1 MMQGYPGSGSPT
13 SPILISDDDEQMVTV
28 SGKLTKGE
36 FSAHSP
42 KFNAT
47 FSQYSGHGRFSRTGH
62 QVVERRDFTGRNRQV
77 DEEGRSLKTRKRK
90 REQYDLP
97 HNIAGPSHMHSLP
110 PPPLPVTKSK
120 RARQQERIT
129 RWQRDEVARRQ
140 IFDDAAFDAE
150 SSSFNSDSFSPPHPP
165 DIYLP
170 PAHMSGHPHVK
181 TPSLSSS
188 EWVNSM
194 VKAADPP
201 ETQKL
206 IPIPWDIFVPPTPWT
221 SQPLPDLDQP
231 PSRPL
236 QSVPIPPV
244 NLPTKPVHA
253 AMPTPSTNINASAES
268 PKKPPPTNTI
278 GMPYARDPDGKRGGF
293 KLSSTTVFESKSH
306 LTFPHKADPSR
317 SLIMDQ
323 LPKLSRT
330 PQWLKS
336 WAIDACGTEPVFI
349 AIDSSSAKALLEFS
363 SVNQAEKAWSSP
375 KLGKGLNSLGPIELK
390 GKARVDL
397 IRVWWYRSSS
407 PELVFTRK
415 ELEEGEIEDDES
427 MVDGRKE
434 SKKEKRARL
443 AKQAKDEKKKDSVVQ
458 SRGLE
463 IKTLSS
469 NSSSMDS
476 PVIHIPASNTR
487 SLPLPPSPASALPP
501 RPFASTIY
509 VPSAAPPVPLLMS
522 PPTSLSAHKE
532 FTIKPT
538 IRLKNVTPTGDAVRG
553 SQPAHRFTKH
563 ADNAVD
569 IDIPFPAV
577 DHTDDID
584 MELSSPVVQ
593 PSPIPRDPQVVKPEN
608 HPNDHHATFMKP
620 IVITSN
626 TEDIK
631 TESTHPLGARK
642 ISASNLTHLDYTSSE
657 SSTVLSDSNT
667 IQTSSVRS
675 SVVKRSLLARQ
686 KELEERIARSKQEIE
701 RNLSLAG
708 KENDSTMQSPIDQT
722 LTLASISASSPS
734 ISVKPPLPSPNS
746 DAPSL
751 PNKQAIEVQLR
762 RLVLASQ
769 RKKKISDSGSILPL
783 SPSSD
788 TTIDNDE
795 HLLTN
800 SDLVVVSEAASSD
813 SNSGTRISSTAAGA
827 VFDDLA
833 VSFIQESIQTIKPT
847 PALPAVAAKPQSNSS
862 SVGLAA
868 RREQL
873 EYQIAETKRLMELLS
888 QTRTKQGRDSIMA
901 QIRELSR
908 SQKQASLPTTSS
920 FVHTPAYPSF
930 LVKPIEP
937 AKPLWPESIPD
948 GGIFIMS
955 DDEDEDDD

>member
-1 MMQGYPGSGSPT
+1 MLT
-13 SPILISDDDEQMVTV
+13 SYL
-28 SGKLTKGE
+28 
-36 FSAHSP
+36 A
-42 KFNAT
+42 
-47 FSQYSGHGRFSRTGH
+47 
-62 QVVERRDFTGRNRQV
+62 
-77 DEEGRSLKTRKRK
+77 LKTRKRK
-90 REQYDLP
+90 REQYDLS

-120 RARQQERIT
+120 RARQQERMT
-129 RWQRDEVARRQ
+129 LWQRDEVAHRQ
-140 IFDDAAFDAE
+140 IFDDAAFDAV
-150 SSSFNSDSFSPPHPP
+150 SSPFNSDSFSPPHPL
-165 DIYLP
+165 DTYLP
-170 PAHMSGHPHVK
+170 PAHMSGYPHVK
-181 TPSLSSS
+181 TSSLSSS

-194 VKAADPP
+194 AKAADPS
-201 ETQKL
+201 ETHKL

-221 SQPLPDLDQP
+221 SQPLPAPDQP
-231 PSRPL
+231 PSGSL
-236 QSVPIPPV
+236 QSVPIPPI
-244 NLPTKPVHA
+244 NLPAKPVHA
-253 AMPTPSTNINASAES
+253 AMPTSSTDINASAES
-268 PKKPPPTNTI
+268 SKKPPPTNII
-278 GMPYARDPDGKRGGF
+278 GMPYARDPDSKRGGF

-306 LTFPHKADPSR
+306 LTFPHKVDPSR

-336 WAIDACGTEPVFI
+336 WAIDACGIEPVFI

-363 SVNQAEKAWSSP
+363 SVNQAERAWSSP

-407 PELVFTRK
+407 PEVVFTRK

-443 AKQAKDEKKKDSVVQ
+443 AKQAKDEKKKDLVVQ
-458 SRGLE
+458 SGGPQ
-463 IKTLSS
+463 IKTLSTNPS
-469 NSSSMDS
+469 PMDS
-476 PVIHIPASNTR
+476 PVIHIPASNTK
-487 SLPLPPSPASALPP
+487 SLPLPPSPASALPQ

-509 VPSAAPPVPLLMS
+509 VPSAAPHVPLLVS
-522 PPTSLSAHKE
+522 PPTSLSARKE
-532 FTIKPT
+532 STVKPT
-538 IRLKNVTPTGDAVRG
+538 IRLKNITPTREAVRG
-553 SQPAHRFTKH
+553 PQPPRRFTKH

-569 IDIPFPAV
+569 IDIPFPVV
-577 DHTDDID
+577 DHPDDID

-593 PSPIPRDPQVVKPEN
+593 PSPIPRDPQVVTPEN
-608 HPNDHHATFMKP
+608 YANDHHATVMKS

-626 TEDIK
+626 TEDIG
-631 TESTHPLGARK
+631 TESTRPLGARSN
-642 ISASNLTHLDYTSSE
+642 SASNLTHIDYTPSE
-657 SSTVLSDSNT
+657 SSTVPSDSNA

-686 KELEERIARSKQEIE
+686 KELEERIARSKLEIE
-701 RNLSLAG
+701 RNQSLAG
-708 KENDSTMQSPIDQT
+708 KENDSTMRSPINQT
-722 LTLASISASSPS
+722 LTLASTSASSPS
-734 ISVKPPLPSPNS
+734 ISVKPPLPSSNS
-746 DAPSL
+746 DGPL

-788 TTIDNDE
+788 TAIDNDE
-795 HLLTN
+795 HFLTN
-800 SDLVVVSEAASSD
+800 SDLVVLSEAGSSD
-813 SNSGTRISSTAAGA
+813 SNSGARISSTSAGA

-833 VSFIQESIQTIKPT
+833 VSFIQESIQTTKPT
-847 PALPAVAAKPQSNSS
+847 PALPAVAVKPQSNSS

-888 QTRTKQGRDSIMA
+888 QTRNRQGRDSIMV

-908 SQKQASLPTTSS
+908 SQKQASLPPTSS

>member
-1 MMQGYPGSGSPT
+1 MMQDYPGSGSPT

-47 FSQYSGHGRFSRTGH
+47 FSQYSGHGRVSRTGH
-62 QVVERRDFTGRNRQV
+62 QVVEKRDFTGRNRQV
-77 DEEGRSLKTRKRK
+77 DEEALKTRKRK

-110 PPPLPVTKSK
+110 PPPLSVTKSK

-140 IFDDAAFDAE
+140 VFDDAAFDPE

-165 DIYLP
+165 DTYLP
-170 PAHMSGHPHVK
+170 PAHMSGYPHVK
-181 TPSLSSS
+181 TSSLSSS

-194 VKAADPP
+194 AKAADPP
-201 ETQKL
+201 ETQNL

-221 SQPLPDLDQP
+221 SQPVPDLHSV
-231 PSRPL
+231 PSWPL
-236 QSVPIPPV
+236 QSVTISPIILPP
-244 NLPTKPVHA
+244 KPVHA
-253 AMPTPSTNINASAES
+253 AIPTSSSNINASTES

-278 GMPYARDPDGKRGGF
+278 GMPYSRDPDGKRGGF
-293 KLSSTTVFESKSH
+293 KPSSTTVFESKSH
-306 LTFPHKADPSR
+306 LTFPHRADPSR

-336 WAIDACGTEPVFI
+336 WAIDVCGTEPVFI

-363 SVNQAEKAWSSP
+363 SVNHAEKAWSSP

-443 AKQAKDEKKKDSVVQ
+443 AKQAKDEKKKDSLLQ
-458 SRGLE
+458 SRGLQ

-476 PVIHIPASNTR
+476 PVIHIPASNTS
-487 SLPLPPSPASALPP
+487 SLPLSPSPASALPP
-501 RPFASTIY
+501 KPFASTTY
-509 VPSAAPPVPLLMS
+509 APSMAPPVPLLMS

-532 FTIKPT
+532 STVKPT
-538 IRLKNVTPTGDAVRG
+538 IRLESIALPGDAVRG
-553 SQPAHRFTKH
+553 SQHAHRYTKH
-563 ADNAVD
+563 VDNAVD
-569 IDIPFPAV
+569 IDTPFPAV
-577 DHTDDID
+577 DYTDDIG

-593 PSPIPRDPQVVKPEN
+593 PCPPILHDPQVVKTEN
-608 HPNDHHATFMKP
+608 HSDDHHATVMK
-620 IVITSN
+620 IVVTSN
-626 TEDIK
+626 REDIK
-631 TESTHPLGARK
+631 TESTRPLGAPK

-657 SSTVLSDSNT
+657 SPTVPSDSNT

-675 SVVKRSLLARQ
+675 SVVQRSLRARQ
-686 KELEERIARSKQEIE
+686 KELEERIARSKLEIE
-701 RNLSLAG
+701 RNQSLAG
-708 KENDSTMQSPIDQT
+708 KEDDSTMRSPINQT
-722 LTLASISASSPS
+722 LTIASTSASSPS
-734 ISVKPPLPSPNS
+734 ISVKSPLPSPNS

-751 PNKQAIEVQLR
+751 PHKQAIEVQLR

-783 SPSSD
+783 SPCSD

-795 HLLTN
+795 HFPTN
-800 SDLVVVSEAASSD
+800 SGLVVVSEAASSD

-827 VFDDLA
+827 MFDDLA
-833 VSFIQESIQTIKPT
+833 VSFIQESIQTTKPT

-862 SVGLAA
+862 SVELAA

-873 EYQIAETKRLMELLS
+873 EYQIVETKRLMELLS
-888 QTRTKQGRDSIMA
+888 QTRTKQGKDTIMA

-908 SQKQASLPTTSS
+908 SQKQASLPPTSS

-955 DDEDEDDD
+955 DEEDEDDD